1 MGEAR
6 ERFIEEVGLAAEA
19 DGLPR
24 IAGRLFGHLL
34 LSPGPC
40 TLDEIADAL
49 DVSKGS
55 VSTDARLL
63 LRHGWLRRTSR
74 VGDRKDYYEMAP
86 DFFAGIVAY
95 RLERWDALHDLVAAA
110 IPDWIGVGHDDL
122 QKPSLVDTLPR
133 LQPWVILLFLD
144 TFTTPLTR
152 ALGARIAFHHPNI
165 AGPSS
170 YLHQYH
176 SRQSFPI
183 LQKIPEIRWRAISS
197 NA

>member
-1 MGEAR
+1 MIGVR

-49 DVSKGS
+49 NVSKGS

-74 VGDRKDYYEMAP
+74 AGDCKDYYEMAP

-95 RLERWDALHDLVAAA
+95 RLERWDALHDLVAAS
-110 IPDWIGVGHDDL
+110 IPDFSDESATVRGRLEYLDEVQAFFVAGMRQLLLEWRSRNEIADGHDRTVFL
-122 QKPSLVDTLPR
+122 TPR
-133 LQPWVILLFLD
+133 
-144 TFTTPLTR
+144 
-152 ALGARIAFHHPNI
+152 
-165 AGPSS
+165 S
-170 YLHQYH
+170 
-176 SRQSFPI
+176 
-183 LQKIPEIRWRAISS
+183 
-197 NA
+197 

>member
-1 MGEAR
+1 MIGVR

-49 DVSKGS
+49 NVSKGS

-74 VGDRKDYYEMAP
+74 AGDRKDYYEMAP

-95 RLERWDALHDLVAAA
+95 RLERWDALHDLVAAS
-110 IPDWIGVGHDDL
+110 IPDFSDESATVRERLEYLDEVQAFFVAGMRQLLLEWRSRNEIADGHDRTVFL
-122 QKPSLVDTLPR
+122 TPR
-133 LQPWVILLFLD
+133 
-144 TFTTPLTR
+144 
-152 ALGARIAFHHPNI
+152 
-165 AGPSS
+165 S
-170 YLHQYH
+170 
-176 SRQSFPI
+176 
-183 LQKIPEIRWRAISS
+183 
-197 NA
+197 